1 MARLGEKSNKKIHE
15 IQRLFCRPSVDQ
27 RKMMRGAHFKRARI
41 PVNGVHLSDR
51 GFAVGNNARHKEDD
65 N

>member
-1 MARLGEKSNKKIHE
+1 
-15 IQRLFCRPSVDQ
+15 
-27 RKMMRGAHFKRARI
+27 MRGAHFKRARI